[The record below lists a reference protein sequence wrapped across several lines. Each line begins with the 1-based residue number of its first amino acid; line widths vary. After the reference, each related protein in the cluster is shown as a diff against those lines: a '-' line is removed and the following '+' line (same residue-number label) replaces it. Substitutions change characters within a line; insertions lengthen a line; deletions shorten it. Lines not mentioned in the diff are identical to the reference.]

1 MNSSD
6 LINKSDFI
14 KKLTELNVKIIE
26 RSEASPSNQKRL
38 KAKKRTIFSPRGVDK
53 YCADVFMCTAEI
65 LDVVESLSHTLIY
78 IRRYPYAKSSKG
90 LGITRDKY
98 LKYFLE
104 NYYLRVVSLLD
115 RLCFLIDIVY
125 EIGLPQ
131 RSIAFP
137 LIREITYLKNTELI
151 NLLDVFEKW
160 LLPFKKNRNIFIH
173 RKGLK
178 CEKLNE
184 IGLYEFLSLKS
195 TKGDEKFKETCEH
208 FAKFRHFLHKKTL
221 IINTKKEIEDIYSFL
236 DIFFKEIN
244 KEFER
249 RLNIKSE
256 D

>member
-1 MNSSD
+1 MDSSD
-6 LINKSDFI
+6 LINKNDFI
-14 KKLTELNVKIIE
+14 KRLRELNVKIIE
-26 RSEASPSNQKRL
+26 RSEASLSNQKRL

-137 LIREITYLKNTELI
+137 LIREITYLKNTKLI
-151 NLLDVFEKW
+151 NLLDIFGKSIH
-160 LLPFKKNRNIFIH
+160 PFKIYRNAFVH
-173 RKGLK
+173 RKGLS
-178 CEKLNE
+178 CEKLNK
-184 IGLYEFLSLKS
+184 IGLYEFLSLNAR
-195 TKGDEKFKETCEH
+195 GEKIRKKYED
-208 FAKFRHFLHKKTL
+208 FAKFFCFLHKKTL
-221 IINTKKEIEDIYSFL
+221 IVNTKKDIKSIHSFL